1 VSAHER
7 ERLSAYLDG
16 ELTAG
21 ERARVET
28 HLGACSECTALLAD
42 LGVAD
47 RAAAVLPVEAPDG
60 YFDGFAERVVGR
72 IEARK
77 AEARPRRLPAWSWAV
92 AAAVLLGVV
101 TPLTLRQLRPGA
113 VPVAAPAGSL
123 TREAA
128 ERTPAPGAPEVA
140 SPPSR
145 PSDKPP
151 SPLKGRQD
159 EAGAQN
165 AFSREPAASPLP
177 AAVAVEVE
185 VEEPEAMADAA
196 IAQAPRGAVAVAPPA
211 AHGRGEPDLRRATAA
226 ETPSARSAESGG
238 VAVGDAAAT
247 ERAFLRLAAVRPRSA
262 DDWRRLRDSWGA
274 FVAAHPDDPRADEAR
289 VRAIEAGHQA
299 WLTDRDPDDEATFRR
314 DARGYLERP
323 DARQAE
329 RVRQMLSPGP

>member
-1 VSAHER
+1 MSAHER

-16 ELTAG
+16 ELPAG

-28 HLGACSECTALLAD
+28 HLGACSECAALLAD

-60 YFDGFAERVVGR
+60 YFEGFADRVVGR

-77 AEARPRRLPAWSWAV
+77 AEARPRRLPAWSWA
-92 AAAVLLGVV
+92 AAAVLLLGVV
-101 TPLTLRQLRPGA
+101 TPLTLRQLRSGA

-123 TREAA
+123 AREAA
-128 ERTPAPGAPEVA
+128 ERTPAAGAPEVA

-151 SPLKGRQD
+151 SPPEGRKD
-159 EAGAQN
+159 EARAQN
-165 AFSREPAASPLP
+165 AFSREPAAPPLP
-177 AAVAVEVE
+177 AAVAVG

-196 IAQAPRGAVAVAPPA
+196 IAQASPGVAVAPPA
-211 AHGRGEPDLRRATAA
+211 AHGKGAPDRRRATAA
-226 ETPSARSAESGG
+226 EAALSARSAESAS
-238 VAVGDAAAT
+238 VAAVGDAAAP

-262 DDWRRLRDSWGA
+262 DEWRRLRDDWGSFA
-274 FVAAHPDDPRADEAR
+274 AAHPDDPRADEAR
-289 VRAIEAGHQA
+289 VRAIEAGHEA
-299 WLTDRDPDDEATFRR
+299 WLTGRDPDDEATFRR
-314 DARGYLERP
+314 DAREYLERP

-329 RVRQMLSPGP
+329 RVRHLLSPGP